1 MSLIRRRH
9 QLTGMIYN
17 DLIDRRGDGILHE
30 AAKSGMC
37 VRMEWFFDVDE
48 RNNIGETPLHLAV
61 KFQHPRDVEML
72 LRTGATIEVTGDF

>member
-1 MSLIRRRH
+1 M
-9 QLTGMIYN
+9 TEMICN
-17 DLIDRRGDGILHE
+17 DLIDRRGNGILHE

-37 VRMEWFFDVDE
+37 VRMELYVDADE